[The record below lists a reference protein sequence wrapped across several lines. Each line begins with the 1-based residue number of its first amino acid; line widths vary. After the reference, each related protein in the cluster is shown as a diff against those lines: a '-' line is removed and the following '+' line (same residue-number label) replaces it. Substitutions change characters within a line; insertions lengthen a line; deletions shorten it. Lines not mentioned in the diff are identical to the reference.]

1 MTTLPGQPGQRMS
14 TRPTDVNGFCLED
27 VVGGKGLSMFA
38 VKFLMTSSMLKNL
51 EEGEKAKHEEVIKFL
66 YLLETA

>member
-1 MTTLPGQPGQRMS
+1 
-14 TRPTDVNGFCLED
+14 
-27 VVGGKGLSMFA
+27 MFA

-66 YLLETA
+66 YSL

>member
-1 MTTLPGQPGQRMS
+1 MTTLPRQPGQLGQRMW
-14 TRPTDVNGFCLED
+14 TAFTLRMLWGE
-27 VVGGKGLSMFA
+27 KGLSMFA

-66 YLLETA
+66 YLLKIA